1 MSRWASSVYPSLATL
16 NDRRSRISMRALG
29 RRTVRK
35 VSSASSLCRIAISLE
50 LRPHPGQRRN
60 LSRASL
66 LKTIPNI
73 GILNFRFD
81 SAAAESVLENDPFLF
96 DPNLGRLKDLIAGLW
111 FRFVNF
117 PLDSLSSLRIGQW
130 YCWLNSGTSRRL
142 NGGDTDV

>member
-1 MSRWASSVYPSLATL
+1 MSCWASSIYLSLPTL
-16 NDRRSRISMRALG
+16 NDRQSSISMWALG

-60 LSRASL
+60 LSRTSL

-81 SAAAESVLENDPFLF
+81 SAQRSVLENDPFLF
-96 DPNLGRLKDLIAGLW
+96 DPNLGCLKDLIAELW